1 MIRIY
6 NNYQKI
12 TLDREYD
19 FSSSSITRR
28 NLLVTSSSKPLKVL
42 ILRDSFSISM
52 IKYMSETFGNVEYVN
67 EKNFNNLQDKI
78 ISEKPDIVIHEIVE
92 RYTGTL
98 KTEVPKL
105 KEVN

>member
-1 MIRIY
+1 MIRID